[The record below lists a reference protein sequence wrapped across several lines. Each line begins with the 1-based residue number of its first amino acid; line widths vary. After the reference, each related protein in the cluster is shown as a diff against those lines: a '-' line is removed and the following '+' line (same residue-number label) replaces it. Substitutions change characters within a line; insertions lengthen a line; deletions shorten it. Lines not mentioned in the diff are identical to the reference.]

1 MIKAT
6 EARELVKQSDASVEM
21 LLKWIDLQVRKLA
34 EEGKTS
40 FDVYH
45 DEIMVRG
52 EGYSA
57 SLIETPLMKKIAEKL
72 STFGYRVV
80 FVTAKQENKF
90 PGLGVYDED
99 DYKDRPPSYIRHIT
113 ISW

>member
-1 MIKAT
+1 MIKAND
-6 EARELVKQSDASVEM
+6 ARELVKQSDASVEM
-21 LLKWIDLQVRKLA
+21 LLKWIDPQVRKLA

-45 DEIMVRG
+45 DEIMVRA

-57 SLIETPLMKKIAEKL
+57 SLNETPLMKKTSDKL
-72 STFGYRVV
+72 KSFGYRVE
-80 FVTAKQENKF
+80 FATNTNENRF

-99 DYKDRPPSYIRHIT
+99 DYKDRPPSYTKFIR